1 MTALHSAAV
10 STGPIFPC
18 WVNMCT
24 AIHYLIQTTQSSINM
39 DFESFALKKN
49 DYGQSTESIF
59 KSLWADEDFKDVTL
73 ASNDHKLIWGHKAI
87 LGAASSFFKNIFK
100 NNSAANLVLYLKGVS
115 SKDLESILEFIYCGE
130 TNINK
135 VDLDSFLDV
144 AKELKIEG
152 LMEPR
157 TLQEDLISDVIS
169 DDNLAT
175 ATATDTE
182 DDANESEVF
191 VKIENMNDSN
201 SSECSKFSENE
212 NPDFSSTLNSLN
224 SSLPG
229 KRKGKHSQSHSVGD
243 STGDG
248 TECAAEE
255 KKYSC
260 EHCAFCSAH
269 KGSVIRHNLIVHGID
284 IKHTKEG
291 KYSCDSCDFK
301 TNHVHSLKRHS
312 ELKAHNL
319 IVHGIDTIK
328 HTKEGKYSCDSCD
341 FKTNHVS
348 SLKRHSETLHTE
360 RK

>member
-1 MTALHSAAV
+1 M
-10 STGPIFPC
+10 
-18 WVNMCT
+18 
-24 AIHYLIQTTQSSINM
+24 IQTIQSSVNVNM
-39 DFESFALKKN
+39 DFETFALKKN
-49 DYGQSTESIF
+49 DYGQSTTSIF
-59 KSLWADEDFKDVTL
+59 KSLWTDEDFKDVTL
-73 ASNDHKLIWGHKAI
+73 ASNDHNLIWGHKAI
-87 LGAASSFFKNIFK
+87 LGASSSFFKNIFK
-100 NNSAANLVLYLKGVS
+100 NNAASNLVLYLKGVS
-115 SKDLESILEFIYCGE
+115 SKDLESIMEFIYCGE
-130 TNINK
+130 TNVNK
-135 VDLDSFLDV
+135 VDLDSFLNV
-144 AKELKIEG
+144 AKELKIDG

-157 TLQEDLISDVIS
+157 TSPEDFSDVS
-169 DDNLAT
+169 NDGNL

-182 DDANESEVF
+182 DNANESEVF
-191 VKIENMNDSN
+191 VKIETMNDSN
-201 SSECSKFSENE
+201 SSESSKFSESE
-212 NPDFSSTLNSLN
+212 NPDFSSSTLNSLN
-224 SSLPG
+224 SSVPG
-229 KRKGKHSQSHSVGD
+229 KRKGKHSQIKQDHAVDD

-248 TECAAEE
+248 TEFAAEE

-269 KGSVIRHNLIVHGID
+269 KGSVMRHNLIVHGID

>member
-1 MTALHSAAV
+1 MQKKLKVALNNSDDNQLSKVHVVTLANHYNKCSVLLFIIIHYSLLFSIRFFIYYIAL
-10 STGPIFPC
+10 
-18 WVNMCT
+18 
-24 AIHYLIQTTQSSINM
+24 HYLIQTIQSSINM

-59 KSLWADEDFKDVTL
+59 KSLWTDEDFKDVTL
-73 ASNDHKLIWGHKAI
+73 ASNDHNLIWGHKAI
-87 LGAASSFFKNIFK
+87 LGASSSFFKNIFK
-100 NNSAANLVLYLKGVS
+100 NNAASNLVLYLKGVS
-115 SKDLESILEFIYCGE
+115 SKDPESIMEFIYCGE

-135 VDLDSFLDV
+135 VDLDSFLNV
-144 AKELKIEG
+144 AKELKIDG

-157 TLQEDLISDVIS
+157 TSPEDFSDVII
-169 DDNLAT
+169 DGNLD
-175 ATATDTE
+175 TATDTTE

-191 VKIENMNDSN
+191 VKIENMSDSN
-201 SSECSKFSENE
+201 SSESSKFSESE
-212 NPDFSSTLNSLN
+212 NPDFSSSTLNSLN
-224 SSLPG
+224 SSMPG
-229 KRKGKHSQSHSVGD
+229 KGKGKHSQIKQDHAVGD

-269 KGSVIRHNLIVHGID
+269 KGSVMRHNLIVHGID
-284 IKHTKEG
+284 
-291 KYSCDSCDFK
+291 
-301 TNHVHSLKRHS
+301 
-312 ELKAHNL
+312 
-319 IVHGIDTIK
+319 IK

>member
-1 MTALHSAAV
+1 
-10 STGPIFPC
+10 
-18 WVNMCT
+18 
-24 AIHYLIQTTQSSINM
+24 
-39 DFESFALKKN
+39 
-49 DYGQSTESIF
+49 
-59 KSLWADEDFKDVTL
+59 
-73 ASNDHKLIWGHKAI
+73 
-87 LGAASSFFKNIFK
+87 
-100 NNSAANLVLYLKGVS
+100 
-115 SKDLESILEFIYCGE
+115 
-130 TNINK
+130 
-135 VDLDSFLDV
+135 
-144 AKELKIEG
+144 
-152 LMEPR
+152 MEPR
-157 TLQEDLISDVIS
+157 TLYEDISDVVN
-169 DDNLAT
+169 DGNLAT
-175 ATATDTE
+175 ETDTE

-229 KRKGKHSQSHSVGD
+229 KRKGKNSQIKHDHAVGE

-269 KGSVIRHNLIVHGID
+269 KGSVIRHNSIVHGIER
-284 IKHTKEG
+284 TKEG

-312 ELKAHNL
+312 SVMKHDL
-319 IVHGIDTIK
+319 IVHGIDITK